1 MMTLDPKELPVGKL
15 HGYLL
20 GAVAPRPIA
29 FASTIDEEGN
39 HNLAPF
45 SFFNIFSANPPIAIF
60 SPARRGRDNTTKH
73 TFENVKVVPE
83 VVINIVNY
91 AIVQQCSLAS
101 TDYPEGT
108 NEFEKTG
115 LTAIASDL
123 VKPARVKE
131 SPVQM
136 ECKVREVIELG
147 NEGGAGNLVV
157 CEIIRIH
164 IDEAVLDEN
173 MHIDPK
179 KIDLVG
185 RAGGNYYVRANG
197 SALFEVAKPIANMGI
212 GVDQISEDI
221 RLSKVLTG
229 NHLGQLGNVE
239 QLPNETDVN
248 EHKLMELAELFVD
261 LEENQPKLEEELH
274 KLAAQL
280 LNEGKVQEAW
290 KTLLSFNNG

>member
-229 NHLGQLGNVE
+229 NHFRMRQ
-239 QLPNETDVN
+239 T
-248 EHKLMELAELFVD
+248 
-261 LEENQPKLEEELH
+261 
-274 KLAAQL
+274 
-280 LNEGKVQEAW
+280 
-290 KTLLSFNNG
+290 

>member
-1 MMTLDPKELPVGKL
+1 
-15 HGYLL
+15 
-20 GAVAPRPIA
+20 
-29 FASTIDEEGN
+29 
-39 HNLAPF
+39 
-45 SFFNIFSANPPIAIF
+45 
-60 SPARRGRDNTTKH
+60 
-73 TFENVKVVPE
+73 VKVVPE

-108 NEFEKTG
+108 SEFEKTG
-115 LTAIASDL
+115 LTPIASDL

-131 SPVQM
+131 SPVQL

-185 RAGGNYYVRANG
+185 RAGGITMLEQMVQPFLKWQN
-197 SALFEVAKPIANMGI
+197 
-212 GVDQISEDI
+212 
-221 RLSKVLTG
+221 
-229 NHLGQLGNVE
+229 QLQTWE
-239 QLPNETDVN
+239 
-248 EHKLMELAELFVD
+248 
-261 LEENQPKLEEELH
+261 
-274 KLAAQL
+274 
-280 LNEGKVQEAW
+280 
-290 KTLLSFNNG
+290 